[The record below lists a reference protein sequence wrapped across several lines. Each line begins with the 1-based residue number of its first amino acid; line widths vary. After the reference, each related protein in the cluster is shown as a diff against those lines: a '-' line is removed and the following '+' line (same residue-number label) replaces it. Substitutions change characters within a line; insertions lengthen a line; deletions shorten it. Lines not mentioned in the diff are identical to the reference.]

1 MKSIF
6 RIIRDNAKSV
16 YFDENGVCFDT
27 PNSVGYNPVSFTEVA
42 GYKPPRLQVLDFLI
56 AGERLVASQKQKY
69 YQSDF
74 EEVFDDNGN
83 IVMPKIARSYDAL
96 EAKQVLD
103 EFNIKFK
110 EYKELSDK
118 RLIDEYNS
126 RLAELKSYQDS
137 IKNQKENTAE

>member
-16 YFDENGVCFDT
+16 YIDGAGQIFDSPELVN
-27 PNSVGYNPVSFTEVA
+27 YNPVSFTEVA

-74 EEVFDDNGN
+74 EEVFDEKGD
-83 IVMPKIARSYDAL
+83 IVMPKIARSYDSL
-96 EAKQVLD
+96 EAKQLLD
-103 EFNIKFK
+103 EFNIRFK
-110 EYKELSDK
+110 QYKELSDK
-118 RLIDEYNS
+118 RLIDEYNTK
-126 RLAELKSYQDS
+126 LAELKSYQES
-137 IKNQKENTAE
+137 IKNRKENTTE

>member
-16 YFDENGVCFDT
+16 YVDSNGQVFDSPELVNY
-27 PNSVGYNPVSFTEVA
+27 SPVSFTEAA

-56 AGERLVASQKQKY
+56 AGERLVAAQKQKY

-74 EEVFDDNGN
+74 EEVFDENGD
-83 IVMPKIARSYDAL
+83 IVMPKIARSYNAF

-110 EYKELSDK
+110 QYKELSDK
-118 RLIDEYNS
+118 RLLDEYNS
-126 RLAELKSYQDS
+126 KLAELNSYHES
-137 IKNQKENTAE
+137 IKNQKENTTE